1 MDDQGSSQP
10 LVSVI
15 IASYNHQ
22 NYIEESILSVLQQSY
37 KNIELTVVDDGSTD
51 DSVEL
56 IQALADE
63 HDFEFKSQA
72 NSGLSATLNKVLA
85 KARGQYFVPFGSDDI
100 MMPDRIQKQVAY
112 MEANP
117 YLGLCGGNIL
127 RMDAKG
133 ETLKKQK
140 NSPGAELDFQDVL
153 LDNKPGLPAPTL
165 FFRKSVLDEVG
176 GFDPT
181 IRLEDLYIQLS
192 IARKGYKLGFLSDIL
207 SYYRVH
213 PKNTYKDLRFM
224 HDNVLETYAR
234 FSDDPSYD
242 VVKKRFLNSLLLKA
256 ASTDKKY
263 GWQVLKEIPFKA
275 FNLKTIRGIIK
286 LISP

>member
-1 MDDQGSSQP
+1 MGDQGSSQP

-63 HDFEFKSQA
+63 HDFEFKSQV

-140 NSPGAELDFQDVL
+140 NSPGAELDFQDVF

-213 PKNTYKDLRFM
+213 PKNTYKNLRFM